1 MPDATYIDTVCNR
14 LRNNASL
21 DRKDAD
27 ELIRLIRRYGSEAK
41 AKNAVIAMGKNN
53 SSFYDSNNTDT
64 DFLNYLRDIIGQRNI
79 NKEVKEL
86 TLNIP
91 VDFKKAPARFELYA
105 RDTIDAKE
113 TLYNLS
119 TYSRGGHRY
128 IAGYRIY

>member
-21 DRKDAD
+21 DREDAD
-27 ELIRLIRRYGSEAK
+27 ELIRLIRRYGSESR
-41 AKNAVIAMGKNN
+41 AKNAVITMGKNN

-64 DFLNYLRDIIGQRNI
+64 DFLNYLRDIIGQVNI
-79 NKEVKEL
+79 NKEAKEL
-86 TLNIP
+86 TPNIP
-91 VDFKKAPARFELYA
+91 VDPKKAPARFEVYA
-105 RDTIDAKE
+105 RDFIGAKE

-119 TYSRGGHRY
+119 TYSRSGHRY